1 MINPLMLLHH
11 QNIAAFCS
19 TTNAAGT
26 VYDFPYTGSVQTI
39 TLGKGV
45 YKLEV
50 WGAEGG
56 YRSSQS
62 YSGKGGYSVGTIT
75 LTDKETTLYVY
86 SGGSG
91 RSGVIS
97 ESVYSG
103 GFNGGGYR
111 QYYYGGGGGSDI
123 RVGTDSL
130 YARVI
135 VAGGGG
141 SDGAT
146 SRNGMY
152 GGGTSGGAATQNY
165 GSYGYG
171 GTQTG
176 HTTTINMPTTQAT
189 TNGTSVSYYGGGFGF
204 GGFGVYRSNGFGGAG
219 GGGWYGGC
227 GAYPD
232 SSGDDDRGGGGGSG
246 YIYTSSTASNYPS
259 GCLLTSKYY
268 LTNASMKAGNT
279 SFTSPTGTSE
289 TGHYGNGYCRITCI
303 EGKGAAKP
311 EFVEYIESTGSQ
323 YIDTGIIAKSGLTVQ
338 IKCTFSDLTKTDNVF
353 GAYNGQNRIY
363 IQYDTTEKF
372 ILGYGPY
379 NSINYTLQQ
388 NKINNIEAIFKES
401 EQKVFIDGISYYS
414 ATSASTYNTTT
425 NALIC
430 ALGQQ
435 SGSPICYHYG
445 RIYFCKIYDN
455 DVLVRDYIPAR
466 QNGIF
471 GLWDKVEKKF
481 YGSASNTQFTGG

>member
-11 QNIAAFCS
+11 QNIVTFCQ

-26 VYDFPYTGSVQTI
+26 VWDFPYTGAVQTI

-75 LTDKETTLYVY
+75 LTDKATTLYVY

-91 RSGVIS
+91 RSGVKS
-97 ESVYSG
+97 GSVYSG

-111 QYYYGGGGGSDI
+111 YNYYGGGGGSDI

-176 HTTTINMPTTQAT
+176 HTTTITMPTTQAT

-204 GGFGVYRSNGFGGAG
+204 GGFGVYRSSGYGGAG

-268 LTNASMKAGNT
+268 LSNASMKAGNT

-311 EFVEYIESTGSQ
+311 EFAEYIESTGSQ
-323 YIDTGIIAKSGLTVQ
+323 WIDTGFKPNNNTRLILDCQVTETPSS
-338 IKCTFSDLTKTDNVF
+338 IKALFGGRTSEQNSVF
-353 GAYNGQNRIY
+353 GAWINTGVLYPHYGNRV
-363 IQYDTTEKF
+363 
-372 ILGYGPY
+372 Y
-379 NSINYTLQQ
+379 NSDGTISVNYSQRLVLDMNKNIVSINGTSKTCTTYTFQ
-388 NKINNIEAIFKES
+388 
-401 EQKVFIDGISYYS
+401 
-414 ATSASTYNTTT
+414 STYSLYIGNMNDGGVPDTRP
-425 NALIC
+425 AMIK
-430 ALGQQ
+430 
-435 SGSPICYHYG
+435 
-445 RIYFCKIYDN
+445 IYSCKIYDN
-455 DVLVRDYIPAR
+455 GTLVRDYIPAR
-466 QNGIF
+466 QNGIY

-481 YGSASNTQFTGG
+481 YSSATSTQFTGG

>member
-26 VYDFPYTGSVQTI
+26 VWDFPYTGAVQTI
-39 TLGKGV
+39 TLGKGT

-75 LTDKETTLYVY
+75 LTDKATTLYIY

-91 RSGVIS
+91 RSGVLS
-97 ESVYSG
+97 GSVYSG

-111 QYYYGGGGGSDI
+111 YSYYGGGGGSDI

-146 SRNGMY
+146 SKNGMY

-176 HTTTINMPTTQAT
+176 HTTTITMPTTQAT

-204 GGFGVYRSNGFGGAG
+204 GGFGVYRSNGYGGAG

-268 LTNASMKAGNT
+268 LTDASMKAGNT
-279 SFTSPTGTSE
+279 AFTSPTGSSE

-303 EGKGAAKP
+303 EGVGIPKP

-323 YIDTGIIAKSGLTVQ
+323 YIDTGFKPNQNTKMCLDVAFLSAVGNNIAGVRNSSSDTINRFGVISFSSASKIGAFFRDLSIQAISYNTSRHSYELSKSGLIVDGTSYGSSNNGAFV
-338 IKCTFSDLTKTDNVF
+338 CTYPITL
-353 GAYNGQNRIY
+353 GAWNNG
-363 IQYDTTEKF
+363 E
-372 ILGYGPY
+372 G
-379 NSINYTLQQ
+379 
-388 NKINNIEAIFKES
+388 
-401 EQKVFIDGISYYS
+401 GISYNNS
-414 ATSASTYNTTT
+414 K
-425 NALIC
+425 I
-430 ALGQQ
+430 
-435 SGSPICYHYG
+435 YG
-445 RIYFCKIYDN
+445 CKIYDN
-455 DVLVRDYIPAR
+455 GTLVRDYIPAR

-481 YGSASNTQFTGG
+481 YGSASSTQFIGG